1 MAKRKLL
8 TLEDL
13 YQYLSSSGQSIK
25 FDSAK
30 DDENIVVHI
39 NGFINFEKQ
48 EDKNKEGLLPVV
60 LQSCHTLGNLNGSYI
75 TEETMTDALPSF
87 SNRPI
92 LGYIYEVDGQ
102 PEFCGHNAHLDENDN
117 IVYDEI
123 PVGIIP
129 ESCDA
134 KLVYDEEKKKTYVVV
149 KGYIFEEYSKAAEI
163 LQREG
168 ECAVSVELSVRK
180 LSYDA
185 ANKVLMIEDFF
196 FSGVTILGKREDGT
210 PVEPG
215 MAGANIQLADF
226 STKNNSFLPD
236 QNALLIETLERLN
249 QTLSNFSINDHSK
262 EGGNDLVKFDE
273 LLKQYNKTAEDITF
287 DYKNMS
293 DDELEAAFKE
303 AFGQTDEDP
312 SNDDGESEEVHDTQE
327 VQTEKM
333 SKDADAGSEESE
345 SDETDNSDEPDGSE
359 ESQPET
365 YQKTFEISHEDIRY
379 ALYQLLV
386 TYEETDNEWYY
397 ITDVYDTH
405 FVYENWEGNKIY
417 GQAYAKDNDV
427 VAFSGERYNLHK
439 ELLTDSE
446 YAELQNIRSNY
457 SVIENELN
465 QYKAAEEK
473 ANKDALFV
481 SADYS
486 SIAESDEFKQLSE
499 NHDDYSLDE
508 LKSKLDGIL
517 LDYAKAGKL
526 AFSAEADAGSD
537 NKVPKKQLSTTQKK
551 KKGPYGTLSFK

>member
-8 TLEDL
+8 TLDDL
-13 YQYLSSSGQSIK
+13 YQYFSSSGQSIK

-39 NGFINFEKQ
+39 DGSINFEQQ

-60 LQSCHTLGNLNGSYI
+60 LQSCHTLANLNGSYI
-75 TEETMTDALPSF
+75 SDEKMTDALPSF
-87 SNRPI
+87 ANRPI
-92 LGYIYEVDGQ
+92 LGYIHEVDGQ
-102 PEFCGHNAHLDENDN
+102 PEFYSHNMHLDEDDN

-123 PVGIIP
+123 PVGIVP

-149 KGYIFEEYSKAAEI
+149 NGYIFEEYSKAAEI

-168 ECAVSVELSVRK
+168 ECPVSVELSVRQ

-185 ANKVLMIEDFF
+185 ANKVLVIEDFF

-210 PVEPG
+210 SVEPG

-226 STKNNSFLPD
+226 SQKNNSFLPN
-236 QNALLIETLERLN
+236 QNALLIETLEKLN

-273 LLKQYNKTAEDITF
+273 LLKQYNKTTEDITF
-287 DYKNMS
+287 DYANMS
-293 DDELEAAFKE
+293 DEELEVAFKE
-303 AFGQTDEDP
+303 AFGQTNEDP
-312 SNDDGESEEVHDTQE
+312 SDG
-327 VQTEKM
+327 
-333 SKDADAGSEESE
+333 
-345 SDETDNSDEPDGSE
+345 DGKTGT
-359 ESQPET
+359 ET
-365 YQKTFEISHEDIRY
+365 YQKTFEISHSDIRY
-379 ALYQLLV
+379 ALYQLLAA
-386 TYEETDNEWYY
+386 YEETDNEWYY

-417 GQAYAKDNDV
+417 GQDYTKDNDI
-427 VAFSGERYNLHK
+427 VAFSGERYSLHK

-446 YAELQNIRSNY
+446 YTELQNIRSTY
-457 SVIENELN
+457 EVIQNELN
-465 QYKAAEEK
+465 QYKVAEED
-473 ANKDALFV
+473 ANKDALFT

-499 NHDDYSLDE
+499 NHKDYSLDD

-526 AFSAEADAGSD
+526 AFSVDQNVGQDA
-537 NKVPKKQLSTTQKK
+537 KVPKKQLSTTAKK